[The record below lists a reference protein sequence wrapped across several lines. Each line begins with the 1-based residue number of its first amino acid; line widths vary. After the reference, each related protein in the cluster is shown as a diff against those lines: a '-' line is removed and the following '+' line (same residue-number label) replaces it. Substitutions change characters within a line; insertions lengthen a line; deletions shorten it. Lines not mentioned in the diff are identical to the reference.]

1 MRQCQPTKQW
11 SGNDTFCEGIFE
23 IILLLLIENELKLTE
38 ELQRKKIP
46 ENEAH
51 IIKVSAGL
59 EPMPLRYSLPFFGF
73 NYHFSSEP
81 ACQIIIY

>member
-38 ELQRKKIP
+38 ELQRKKFQKMKP
-46 ENEAH
+46 YH
-51 IIKVSAGL
+51 KGL
-59 EPMPLRYSLPFFGF
+59 GRARTHAIEIFVAFFW
-73 NYHFSSEP
+73 
-81 ACQIIIY
+81 I